1 MKPKF
6 QWWIWRFRCTL
17 FEAKEISKIMKS
29 PSSMKNGRFHLPK
42 CKGNLQKMEV
52 LYTHS
57 PKMPSPSPNFPHNSK
72 IKKKI
77 IN

>member
-17 FEAKEISKIMKS
+17 FEAKEISKIMKP
-29 PSSMKNGRFHLPK
+29 PSSMKNGRFHF
-42 CKGNLQKMEV
+42 
-52 LYTHS
+52 
-57 PKMPSPSPNFPHNSK
+57 PNNSK